1 MGPEPSSIQKV
12 ILLVEVAQRKALA
25 YASSFVRPARSTARE
40 VKGASSCLACYFY
53 GNPMSSGKVALAIPG
68 CELAP
73 ISAYSPINGRICCR
87 SPIGQEVNSS
97 DG

>member
-1 MGPEPSSIQKV
+1 M
-12 ILLVEVAQRKALA
+12 
-25 YASSFVRPARSTARE
+25 
-40 VKGASSCLACYFY
+40 ACDFY

-87 SPIGQEVNSS
+87 SPIGQEVNSGKEAYLIPKPEILEDLFEWILLPERALS
-97 DG
+97 